1 MIRFDVVTLFPE
13 MFAAVTH
20 SGISGRALETGLWSL
35 GLWNPRDFTKDNYRT
50 VDDRPYGGGP
60 GMLMLAEPLEKA
72 LDAAK
77 ESGGGKVIY
86 LSPQG
91 RKLDHEKV
99 MELAGR
105 EAMTLLCGRYEGVD
119 ERLIERRVD
128 EELSIGDYVLSGGE
142 LAAMTVIDAV
152 VRQIPGALG
161 GEQSAAEE
169 SFVGGL
175 LDCPQYTRPELYADA
190 KVPEVLLSG
199 HHENIRRWRLKQ
211 ALGRT
216 WLRRPDLLAARKLER
231 TGENVAGG
239 IPAGTRNERRKRN
252 MNLIQKLEQEE
263 ILRMKKTFPEFAPGD
278 TVVVRVNVV
287 EGDKKR
293 EQAFEGVVIA
303 RRNRGL
309 RSAFIVRKISS
320 GEGVER
326 TFQTYS
332 PLIAGIEVKR
342 KGEVR
347 RSKLYYLRERSGKSA
362 RIRER
367 LGERAES
374 AEGEAQK

>member
-1 MIRFDVVTLFPE
+1 VIRFDVVTLFPE

-77 ESGGGKVIY
+77 QAGGGKVIY

-99 MELAGR
+99 MELAGG
-105 EAMTLLCGRYEGVD
+105 EAVTLLCGRYEGVD
-119 ERLIERRVD
+119 ERLIRRRVD

-161 GEQSAAEE
+161 GEQSAIEE
-169 SFVGGL
+169 SFVEGL
-175 LDCPQYTRPELYADA
+175 LDCPQYTRPELYQGE
-190 KVPEVLLSG
+190 KVPEILMSG

-216 WLRRPDLLAARKLER
+216 WQRRPDLLAARKLSED
-231 TGENVAGG
+231 
-239 IPAGTRNERRKRN
+239 ERR
-252 MNLIQKLEQEE
+252 LLE
-263 ILRMKKTFPEFAPGD
+263 EFQ
-278 TVVVRVNVV
+278 
-287 EGDKKR
+287 R
-293 EQAFEGVVIA
+293 E
-303 RRNRGL
+303 
-309 RSAFIVRKISS
+309 S
-320 GEGVER
+320 GE
-326 TFQTYS
+326 
-332 PLIAGIEVKR
+332 
-342 KGEVR
+342 
-347 RSKLYYLRERSGKSA
+347 SGT
-362 RIRER
+362 
-367 LGERAES
+367 
-374 AEGEAQK
+374 